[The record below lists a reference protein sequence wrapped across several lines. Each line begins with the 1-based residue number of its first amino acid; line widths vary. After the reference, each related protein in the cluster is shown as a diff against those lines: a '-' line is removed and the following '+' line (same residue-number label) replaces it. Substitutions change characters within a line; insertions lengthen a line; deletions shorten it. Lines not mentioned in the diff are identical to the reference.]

1 MFIGAGSKGGV
12 TVMNLAEVLPASV
25 ADQDWNEGVS
35 ERHSVMLAHRMAP
48 FRPCATLDWTTGG
61 A

>member
-12 TVMNLAEVLPASV
+12 TVMNLAEVLRR
-25 ADQDWNEGVS
+25 QWQT
-35 ERHSVMLAHRMAP
+35 R
-48 FRPCATLDWTTGG
+48 TGMK